1 LFGPKWTLDT
11 GLGGFMKTFAQLTT
25 IKWLL
30 GLLLTALFLPPAAA
44 QQVTVEPWQ
53 TLVRNTVSVNA
64 GQSIQYNYSLVT
76 GTILSAQFQVQGGV
90 NDKIQVSLLD
100 ADNYQLFLTHRPF
113 RQFPGASGTVR
124 GIGKYTFKIP
134 QDGVYYIVLDNGH
147 ALLLPRSVTL
157 HLDAILPQNT
167 LASEQLRIALQAL
180 YSKLG
185 QVFIFPDFGT
195 SVRHCGVVNAFSN
208 PNITLCAELL
218 EELQARGVPD
228 VIVFV
233 YLHELGHT
241 MMREWGLP
249 LWDNEDAADEFAT
262 AFLLMGKQKKIA
274 LDSAQ
279 WWQSE
284 GATTQDAV
292 AKIWMD
298 DRHSLSPQRARNIV
312 HWVNNADDITQRWE
326 RVFIPHMQT
335 ASLQGMLN
343 DPAMSDKN
351 SVKSELSRRNVST
364 GVSEGQSKCPEGQ
377 DMVGSSCAPMCW
389 QDDCK
394 VPIPCGSRVSTG
406 ISITK
411 PRDACLKYL
420 SDVAANQGCWL
431 GSRRKDAG
439 HSCYA
444 CVLNGD
450 PTMCFEYEDGFFSK
464 EVKIKCGAGRW
475 TSCAPRD

>member
-1 LFGPKWTLDT
+1 
-11 GLGGFMKTFAQLTT
+11 MKTFAWLTVR
-25 IKWLL
+25 WLL
-30 GLLLTALFLPPAAA
+30 GLLLTLFLVPASA
-44 QQVTVEPWQ
+44 QQVIVEPWQ

-64 GQSIQYNYSLVT
+64 GQAAQYNFSLVS

-90 NDKIQVSLLD
+90 NDRIQVFLLD
-100 ADNYQLFLTHRPF
+100 ADNYQLFQAHRPF

-134 QDGVYYIVLDNGH
+134 QDGVYYVVLDNGH
-147 ALLLPRSVTL
+147 AWLLPRNITF
-157 HLDAILPQNT
+157 HLDAILPQST
-167 LASEQLRIALQAL
+167 SASEQLRTALQAL
-180 YSKLG
+180 YSKLKQG
-185 QVFIFPDFGT
+185 FIFPDFQT

-208 PNITLCAELL
+208 PDITLCAELL
-218 EELQARGVPD
+218 EELQAKGVPD

-233 YLHELGHT
+233 YLHELGHSL
-241 MMREWGLP
+241 MRQWGLP

-274 LDSAQ
+274 LDAAQ

-298 DRHSLSPQRARNIV
+298 DRHSLSPQRARNIA
-312 HWVNNADDITQRWE
+312 HWVNNANDITQRWE

-335 ASLQGMLN
+335 AVLQGMLN
-343 DPAMSDKN
+343 DPAVLDKDF
-351 SVKSELSRRNVST
+351 VRSELSRRNVPV
-364 GVSEGQSKCPEGQ
+364 GMSEGQSKCPEGQ

-411 PRDACLKYL
+411 PRDACLKYV
-420 SDVAANQGCWL
+420 SDLAANQGCPL
-431 GSRRKDAG
+431 GSHREDAG
-439 HSCYA
+439 HGCYA
-444 CVLNGD
+444 CALNHYA
-450 PTMCFEYEDGFFSK
+450 TMCLEYEDGFFSK
-464 EVKIKCGAGRW
+464 ETRIKCGAGRW
-475 TSCAPRD
+475 TSCAPTD